1 MLFGQEK
8 TMDTKILLVEDD
20 TMLNEGIAYA
30 LRKKEYLV
38 YSAKNIEEA
47 SGYMNQPVSLV
58 ILDINLPDGDGRMFL
73 KHIRQSN
80 TVPVL
85 LLTARNTEADML
97 QGFDAGCD
105 DYVTKPFSMA
115 VLLRRIEVLL
125 KRAENTDS
133 RFYYSGALAD
143 DFDGKQ
149 LRKDGQEVKL
159 TATEIRLL
167 EAFLAHRNQVLTR
180 EQLLAMVWDTYEN
193 YVDEKTLNVNVRRLR
208 GKIEDNPQEPDHI
221 RTVFGIGYKWS
232 DRI

>member
-105 DYVTKPFSMA
+105 DLS
-115 VLLRRIEVLL
+115 LI
-125 KRAENTDS
+125 
-133 RFYYSGALAD
+133 
-143 DFDGKQ
+143 
-149 LRKDGQEVKL
+149 
-159 TATEIRLL
+159 
-167 EAFLAHRNQVLTR
+167 
-180 EQLLAMVWDTYEN
+180 
-193 YVDEKTLNVNVRRLR
+193 
-208 GKIEDNPQEPDHI
+208 HI
-221 RTVFGIGYKWS
+221 
-232 DRI
+232 

>member
-85 LLTARNTEADML
+85 LCRM
-97 QGFDAGCD
+97 C
-105 DYVTKPFSMA
+105 
-115 VLLRRIEVLL
+115 
-125 KRAENTDS
+125 
-133 RFYYSGALAD
+133 SGIA
-143 DFDGKQ
+143 
-149 LRKDGQEVKL
+149 
-159 TATEIRLL
+159 
-167 EAFLAHRNQVLTR
+167 
-180 EQLLAMVWDTYEN
+180 
-193 YVDEKTLNVNVRRLR
+193 
-208 GKIEDNPQEPDHI
+208 
-221 RTVFGIGYKWS
+221 S
-232 DRI
+232 DRPEYRGGYAAGI